1 MLTYLQ
7 FETMCQYPTL
17 SQIGVTWVTALII
30 LQLISW
36 EQRVYIDRDH
46 SNKIAG
52 KKYFSIDAEKVSEK
66 LQNPFLWGKKKKKKA
81 QKKKGT
87 SSTW

>member
-17 SQIGVTWVTALII
+17 SQIGVTQVTTLII

-36 EQRVYIDRDH
+36 EQRVYIDHDH
-46 SNKIAG
+46 SNKIAW
-52 KKYFSIDAEKVSEK
+52 KKYFSIDAEKVFEK
-66 LQNPFLWGKKKKKKA
+66 IQNPFLWGKKKSKA
-81 QKKKGT
+81 QKKKET